1 MVPEI
6 EETLTILRKTSSPR
20 SRSALAGSRRCGAA
34 ARMTRKGTT
43 VWMSSIFWNA
53 SSDILWIGASIV

>member
-6 EETLTILRKTSSPR
+6 DDTLTILRKTSRPS
-20 SRSALAGSRRCGAA
+20 SRSTFAGSRRCGAA
-34 ARMTRKGTT
+34 ARMTRNGTI
-43 VWMSSIFWNA
+43 VWMSSIRWNA